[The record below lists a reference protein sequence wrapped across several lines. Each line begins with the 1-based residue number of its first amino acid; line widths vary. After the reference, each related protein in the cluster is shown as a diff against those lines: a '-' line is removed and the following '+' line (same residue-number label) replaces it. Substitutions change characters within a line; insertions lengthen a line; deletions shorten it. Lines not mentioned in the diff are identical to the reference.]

1 MCEMNIEE
9 NKEDVF
15 SIAVFSVTSVKVA
28 VRSNVLCDALIYTA
42 LSFLLHMCTGG
53 VGTLFFLFF
62 FSSLS
67 DLKVGMCGKGLM
79 CKK

>member
-42 LSFLLHMCTGG
+42 LSSLLHMCTGG
-53 VGTLFFLFF
+53 VGTLFFSFF
-62 FSSLS
+62 FLLFVRSQGWN
-67 DLKVGMCGKGLM
+67 VW
-79 CKK
+79 

>member
-42 LSFLLHMCTGG
+42 LSSLLHMCTGG
-53 VGTLFFLFF
+53 VGTLFF